1 MHPDVKVLKAPL
13 VLILA
18 GGAGTRFWPASRRA
32 APKHILPLGPDG
44 RSLLRTTIDRCQLFV
59 HPSRIHVITTPDQVE
74 VVGPECDAIP
84 AQNIFVEP
92 APRNTA
98 PAIALGLVALSRRG
112 GGAHDPV
119 VILPADAWV
128 DDDDAFKDAIRRA
141 VGVARSEKTIVTLG
155 VPPDRAATGY
165 GYLEL
170 GEELD
175 SHVGGQIPVRSV
187 SRFHEKPDAETAAG
201 YLAAGNFHWNAGIFV
216 GRLGYFWYVMGAI
229 REDLDVAM
237 QIFGAILEEPDQSAL
252 PDEYA
257 KLESISFDHAVM
269 EQAPSVH
276 AVEVGFQWSDLGDWH
291 AVGRAL
297 EPAEG
302 GRARAERVVA
312 IDATN
317 NVVFAPG
324 KTVALLG
331 VQDLVVV
338 SHGDG
343 ILVAPRDRAQDVRA
357 IVDALAAAGAEDQL

>member
-32 APKHILPLGPDG
+32 APKHVLGLGPDG
-44 RSLLRTTIDRCQLFV
+44 TSLLKATIDRCLRFV
-59 HPSRIHVITTPDQVE
+59 HNSRVHVITTPDQVE
-74 VVGPECDAIP
+74 IVGPECEAIP
-84 AQNIFVEP
+84 RENIFVEP

-112 GGAHDPV
+112 GGPHDPV

-128 DDDDAFKDAIRRA
+128 DDDEAFKLAMRRA

-170 GEELD
+170 GDPLG
-175 SHVGGQIPVRSV
+175 SHVGGEIPVRAV
-187 SRFHEKPDAETAAG
+187 TRFHEKPDAATAEA
-201 YLAAGNFHWNAGIFV
+201 YLASGNHLWNAGIFV
-216 GRLGYFWYVMGAI
+216 GRLGYLWYVMGAV

-252 PDEYA
+252 PEEYA

-276 AVEVGFQWSDLGDWH
+276 AVEVGFRWSDLGDWH
-291 AVGRAL
+291 AVGQAL
-297 EPAEG
+297 DEVDG
-302 GRARAERVVA
+302 GRGLADRVVA
-312 IDATN
+312 VDAKD

-331 VQDLVVV
+331 VEGLVVV
-338 SHGDG
+338 AHGDE
-343 ILVAPRDRAQDVRA
+343 ILVAPRGRAQDVRDVVA
-357 IVDALAAAGAEDQL
+357 TLEDGGAEELL

>member
-18 GGAGTRFWPASRRA
+18 GGSGTRFWPASRRA
-32 APKHILPLGPDG
+32 APKHVLGIGPDG
-44 RSLLRTTIDRCQLFV
+44 TSLLRATIDRCMRFV
-59 HPSRIHVITTPDQVE
+59 HSSRIHVITTPDQVE
-74 VVGPECDAIP
+74 VVGPECEAIP
-84 AQNIFVEP
+84 RQNIFVEP

-112 GGAHDPV
+112 GGPHDPV

-128 DDDDAFKDAIRRA
+128 DDDDAFKVAMRRA
-141 VGVARSEKTIVTLG
+141 VAVARSEKTIVTLG
-155 VPPDRAATGY
+155 VKPDRPATGY

-170 GEELD
+170 GDPLD
-175 SHVGGQIPVRSV
+175 SGVGGDLPVRTV
-187 SRFHEKPDAETAAG
+187 SKFHEKPDPGTAREYVASG
-201 YLAAGNFHWNAGIFV
+201 GFRWNAGIFV
-216 GRLGYFWYVMGAI
+216 GRLGYLWYVMGAV

-257 KLESISFDHAVM
+257 KLESVSFDHAVM
-269 EQAPSVH
+269 EHAPSVH
-276 AVEVGFQWSDLGDWH
+276 AVEVGFQWSDLGDWD

-297 EPAEG
+297 DPVDG
-302 GRARAERVVA
+302 ARAAAARVVA
-312 IDATN
+312 IDAAD

-331 VQDLVVV
+331 VKDLVVV
-338 SHGDG
+338 VHGDE

-357 IVDALAAAGAEDQL
+357 VVEALGDAGAEDLL